1 MKLAVRIVKHN
12 SAIDFQNLAR
22 RSKFFSAN
30 GREFHIA
37 LCTATI
43 AGGLSRC
50 ETYDASFHLALTIQA
65 QHAAEAAGFVVR
77 MCRDDHQPQRHAAI
91 VTERLGQL

>member
-12 SAIDFQNLAR
+12 SAIDFQNLAG

-30 GREFHIA
+30 GRQFLIA
-37 LCTATI
+37 LRPASI
-43 AGGLSRC
+43 AGRLSRR
-50 ETYDASFHLALTIQA
+50 ETYDASFHLALAIQA

-77 MCRDDHQPQRHAAI
+77 MCRDDHQPQSHAAI